1 MAITT
6 DQLTRPADV
15 TDLFKTNVV
24 NIVVSSDLYHSGRLP
39 SLSGTAGTFRV
50 PSADMDP
57 RSAVQVGTIDIGS
70 AGEVISGQTVYNV
83 LLGILRNFSRV
94 RNFKFELYYN
104 NKLEKSMSGKGVFKK
119 TLPAVASGFTRNL
132 NGSLMAEPSVSN
144 SISGTSPDAG
154 DITQLF
160 TNMLNAWRTIANTQ
174 LVYKYMSCHSNCHS
188 DHSDRSRR

>member
-6 DQLTRPADV
+6 DQFTRPADV
-15 TDLFKTNVV
+15 TNLFKTNVV

-39 SLSGTAGTFRV
+39 SVSGTAGTFRV
-50 PSADMDP
+50 PAADMDP
-57 RSAVQVGTIDIGS
+57 LSAVQVGTIDIGS

-94 RNFKFELYYN
+94 RNFRFELYYN
-104 NKLEKSMSGKGVFKK
+104 GNLERSMAGKGVFKK
-119 TLPAVASGFTRNL
+119 TLPAIGGDYRRNL

-174 LVYKYMSCHSNCHS
+174 LVYQYMSCHSSCHS
-188 DHSDRSRR
+188 DHSNRGRR

>member
-6 DQLTRPADV
+6 DQFTRPADV
-15 TDLFKTNVV
+15 TNLFKTNVV

-39 SLSGTAGTFRV
+39 SVSGTAGTFRV
-50 PSADMDP
+50 PAADMDP
-57 RSAVQVGTIDIGS
+57 LSAVQVGTIDIGS
-70 AGEVISGQTVYNV
+70 ANEVISGQTVYNV

-104 NKLEKSMSGKGVFKK
+104 NRLERSVSGKGVFKK
-119 TLPAVASGFTRNL
+119 TLPAIGGDYKRNL

-174 LVYKYMSCHSNCHS
+174 LVYQYMSCHSSCHS
-188 DHSDRSRR
+188 DHSNRGRR

>member
-15 TDLFKTNVV
+15 TNLFKTNVV
-24 NIVVSSDLYHSGRLP
+24 NIVVSSDLYHSGILP
-39 SLSGTAGTFRV
+39 SLSGTAGTFIV
-50 PSADMDP
+50 PAADMDP
-57 RSAVQVGTIDIGS
+57 LSAVQVGTIDIGS
-70 AGEVISGQTVYNV
+70 TDEDISGQTVYNV

-94 RNFKFELYYN
+94 RNFRFELYYN
-104 NKLEKSMSGKGVFKK
+104 GNLERSMAGKGVFKT
-119 TLPAVASGFTRNL
+119 TLPAIGGGYIRNL

-154 DITQLF
+154 DITRLF

-174 LVYKYMSCHSNCHS
+174 LVYQYMSCHSSCHS
-188 DHSDRSRR
+188 DHANRGRR